1 MAVSH
6 HELCFGCGSANL
18 FGLQIELEPRADR
31 VAGRFFVK
39 QDHQGPAG
47 SAHGGVIAAALEE
60 AMSLA
65 LFAAGLAGRTSE
77 FHLDLHGA
85 APPGTFVQL
94 EARIDR
100 RDEDGLWASALAAAA
115 DGDPRLAEARARF
128 VDVRDHR

>member
-18 FGLQIELEPRADR
+18 FGLQIELEARGGR

-65 LFAAGLAGRTSE
+65 VLAAGSEGRTSE

-85 APPGTFVQL
+85 APLGTFVQL

-100 RDEDGLWASALAAAA
+100 REGDELWASAVAAAA
-115 DGDPRLAEARARF
+115 DGDPRLAEARARY
-128 VDVRDHR
+128 VDVRDRR